1 MLILFRYSEI
11 LGILSNLIKYYS
23 INSSNMEI
31 IRYDLI
37 IYVDINK
44 IPYKIYPLL
53 LRLVDPKFI
62 FIKGTNFR

>member
-44 IPYKIYPLL
+44 GNTQTFETK
-53 LRLVDPKFI
+53 R
-62 FIKGTNFR
+62 T